1 MQHTFVVEYF
11 PYNAESSSVVEEAL
25 KLPYVVEA
33 KEGRLI
39 MVTVEADSYEEGRQ
53 RLKRLEKRCS
63 AKVTSGY
70 AEPSKNRKPRKRRV
84 EMHYGRREWH
94 NTQQGCAS
102 KIGSGK
108 PTASCFGSASCCFL
122 S

>member
-1 MQHTFVVEYF
+1 
-11 PYNAESSSVVEEAL
+11 
-25 KLPYVVEA
+25 
-33 KEGRLI
+33 

-102 KIGSGK
+102 KIGS
-108 PTASCFGSASCCFL
+108 ASPQLHALVLQAVVFFHKFFGA
-122 S
+122 

>member
-11 PYNAESSSVVEEAL
+11 PYNAENSSVVEEAL

-53 RLKRLEKRCS
+53 RAEEVGK
-63 AKVTSGY
+63 KVFG
-70 AEPSKNRKPRKRRV
+70 EGNIRVRRA
-84 EMHYGRREWH
+84 
-94 NTQQGCAS
+94 Q
-102 KIGSGK
+102 
-108 PTASCFGSASCCFL
+108 
-122 S
+122 

>member
-11 PYNAESSSVVEEAL
+11 PYNAESSSAVEEAL

-53 RLKRLEKRCS
+53 R
-63 AKVTSGY
+63 
-70 AEPSKNRKPRKRRV
+70 AEEVGQKEVGEGNIRVRRA
-84 EMHYGRREWH
+84 
-94 NTQQGCAS
+94 Q
-102 KIGSGK
+102 
-108 PTASCFGSASCCFL
+108 
-122 S
+122 